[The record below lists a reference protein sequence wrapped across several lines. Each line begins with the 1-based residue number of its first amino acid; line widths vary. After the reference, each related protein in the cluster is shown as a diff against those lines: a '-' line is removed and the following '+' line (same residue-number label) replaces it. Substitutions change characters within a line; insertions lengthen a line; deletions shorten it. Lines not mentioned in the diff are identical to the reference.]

1 MSTMNTTGA
10 SANIGILDQI
20 FGVVNAGIT
29 GAVTIEQAK
38 INKENTQQAL
48 RLAID
53 NEQSKTQSKD
63 KQALYIT
70 GLMLL
75 GLIGF
80 VIAKKKG

>member
-10 SANIGILDQI
+10 AANVGILDQI

-38 INKENTQQAL
+38 INKQNTEKAL
-48 RLAID
+48 RMAID

-63 KQALYIT
+63 RQALYIS
-70 GLMLL
+70 GLLVL

-80 VIAKKKG
+80 VVAKKKG